1 MNVLHLNASAHD
13 GGAARAAQRLHN
25 ALLDNGINSDFQS
38 ALPQAMNRWRHW
50 RARWRYR
57 GFRTAVPG
65 LHTIAWPDTALGR
78 QLMCHSNPRLVLH
91 FHWLGDD
98 LLSIEQLGQLNGP
111 LCWTLHDMWPF
122 CGAEHYTS
130 DNRFSEGYLSTNRP
144 VCERG
149 QDLNLRTWARKHRA
163 WRRPQ
168 QLIAPSRWLQS
179 CVQRSALLGHWPC
192 VHIPNAIDENQW
204 HPLNREFARQ
214 TLGLPR
220 DRPLV
225 LLVAMGGFADFRKG
239 ADLLVEAMQYLRRKL
254 PAELVLVGGQPPHKL
269 PFPCHGLGSIQ
280 DDRLLK
286 LAYAASDLLALPSRL
301 DNLPNTALEAQMCG
315 RPVVAFKT
323 SGAAE
328 TVEPGLTG
336 ALSEDFDPKTFAKAL
351 LKILQHPQPH
361 IIEEQC
367 RDIAIQQWSTS
378 VVVKA
383 HETVYRSLLEFQ

>member
-1 MNVLHLNASAHD
+1 MNVLHLNASDQD

-25 ALLDNGINSDFQS
+25 ALLDNGINSEFQS
-38 ALPQAMNRWRHW
+38 ALPQAMNRWRHL

-57 GFRTAVPG
+57 GFRTAAPG
-65 LHTIAWPDTALGR
+65 LHTIAWPNTALGR
-78 QLMCHSNPRLVLH
+78 RLICHFNPRLVLH

-98 LLSIEQLGQLNGP
+98 LLSIEQLGRLNGP

-130 DNRFSEGYLSTNRP
+130 DNRFLEGYLSTNRP
-144 VCERG
+144 VGEHG
-149 QDLNLRTWARKHRA
+149 QDLNLRTWTRKYRA
-163 WRRPQ
+163 WRRPH
-168 QLIAPSRWLQS
+168 QLIAPSRWIQS

-204 HPLNREFARQ
+204 HPLNRDFARQ

-220 DRPLV
+220 DCPLV
-225 LLVAMGGFADFRKG
+225 LFVAMGGFADFRKG
-239 ADLLVEAMQYLRRKL
+239 ADLLVEAMQHLRRKS
-254 PAELVLVGGQPPHKL
+254 PAELLLVGGQPPHNL

-323 SGAAE
+323 SGSAE

-336 ALSEDFDPKTFAKAL
+336 ALSEDFDPKTFSKAL
-351 LKILQHPQPH
+351 LKILQHPQPQ
-361 IIEEQC
+361 IIAKHC
-367 RDIAIQQWSTS
+367 RNIAIQQWSTS